1 MVKKGD
7 LVKMRLGWSGPGV
20 VQEVLSQHPHSGEA
34 QFEMIRKK
42 LQRKHAR
49 VFWFDEQ
56 GSEILPLEELRA
68 VE

>member
-1 MVKKGD
+1 MVTVGD
-7 LVKMRLGWSGPGV
+7 LVKMKVGWSGPGV
-20 VQEVLSQHPHSGEA
+20 IQEVMKEHPRSGEA
-34 QFEMIRKK
+34 QFEMIRKN

-56 GSEILPLEELRA
+56 GSEILPLEELRV